1 MTILNAFLKAFAAV
15 ARNAW
20 RSPILNLGVLL
31 AFGFLLPK
39 RYGFDFLDIRL
50 ILAYSFIPMLFVGPA
65 VTLAMREG
73 QPARQSVFEL
83 YMHVA
88 AVILYG
94 WMIGLAMMLMGL
106 ATINFVYHPP
116 ELLLPAPGVLPAYF
130 AFSFAAVTFVA
141 TLAAYIALLF
151 SPQAALN
158 TLRLGF
164 IVLLVFFYVGV
175 AWLPLAWQ
183 VGLAGA
189 FTEDGFLQSATVAS
203 AALLL
208 FAGGLMGAMSSRG
221 GPTGN

>member
-1 MTILNAFLKAFAAV
+1 MSIVSAFLKAFAGV
-15 ARNAW
+15 SRNAW

-31 AFGFLLPK
+31 AFGILLPR

-73 QPARQSVFEL
+73 QPARESTFEL
-83 YMHVA
+83 CAHVA

-94 WMIGLAMMLMGL
+94 WIIGLAMMAMGL
-106 ATINFVYHPP
+106 ATINYVYHPP

-130 AFSFAAVTFVA
+130 AFSFAAVSCVA

-151 SPQAALN
+151 SPGAALN
-158 TLRLGF
+158 TLRFGF
-164 IVLLVFFYVGV
+164 VALLAFFYVGV

-183 VGLAGA
+183 VSLARA
-189 FTEDGFLQSATVAS
+189 FAEEGFLETAMVTSV
-203 AALLL
+203 ALLL
-208 FAGGLMGAMSSRG
+208 FAGGLLGAMRSRG
-221 GPTGN
+221 GPVGL